1 MYELLGI
8 KEEVKPKPITKAQ
21 NDYLIIFNSMKPDK
35 NGDFLINDFIS
46 LVRKQNPS
54 FDYKKLGYENVF
66 KFILSLRLFK
76 VYKSKYL
83 KLK

>member
-1 MYELLGI
+1 MYEIFGI
-8 KEEVKPKPITKAQ
+8 KEEVRAKPITKEQ
-21 NDYLIIFNSMKPDK
+21 NYYLKIFNSMEPDK
-35 NGDFLINDFIS
+35 NGDFLISDFIS

-54 FDYKKLGYENVF
+54 FDYKKLGFENVF